1 MNDAQIRYFIEM
13 ERKKGT
19 TTDELIFILSDNGI
33 PIYEISNYLDISV
46 KYIEEILSDY

>member
-1 MNDAQIRYFIEM
+1 MSVLELNIDISEVFLMNDAQIRYFIEM

-33 PIYEISNYLDISV
+33 PIY
-46 KYIEEILSDY
+46 